1 MSWCPACRSEYV
13 EGVARCS
20 PCDVELVEALP
31 EALPEKGELLRAAVA
46 SGEALAIARA
56 SYTDACQMVEALHA
70 AGVDAMV
77 SGDPA
82 SCGKGG
88 QCSHYFV
95 AVLQEDGKAANDA
108 LKAEWARLLDHEQ
121 MAAAGGEIDLDAE
134 GAKQCPA
141 CTATFEGAPDECP
154 DCGLYLGVA

>member
-1 MSWCPACRSEYV
+1 M

-20 PCDVELVEALP
+20 PCDAELVAELPALG
-31 EALPEKGELLRAAVA
+31 PEKGELLREAVKT
-46 SGEALAIARA
+46 GEALAIARA

-70 AGVDAMV
+70 ASVDAMV

-95 AVLQEDGKAANDA
+95 AILPEDAKAANDA
-108 LKAEWARLLDHEQ
+108 LKAEWSRLLDNEQ
-121 MAAAGGEIDLDAE
+121 MAAAGGEVDLDAE

-141 CTATFEGAPDECP
+141 CGASFEGAPEECP
-154 DCGLYLGVA
+154 DCGLYLGVG